1 MRDHVLELIAALVE
15 GRLEDETE
23 ARALIES
30 SAEARREYESQLRV
44 RQALTGLGAVSMTE
58 SERSALHRDVWTAL
72 RSHPESR
79 PAGTPWY
86 VTWLPAA
93 AVVALVMG
101 LVGVLAGGGDQQTA
115 TFSEIGAAIEDGA
128 STAAA
133 TESTSGAAGEAA
145 GGDDADGGMTPLDAP
160 TTTMSASTEGHDLA
174 ADDAAYF
181 SRQAERMRAGQT
193 SETVEDTTAQDSGFD
208 DCVAE
213 AGLEDHVA
221 VDTVPAPAGT
231 DEEGPSQFIVAAPE
245 GVAIADAPLSFVD
258 PDTCQ
263 VVYADE

>member
-1 MRDHVLELIAALVE
+1 MRDHEIELIAALVE
-15 GRLEDETE
+15 GRLEDESE

-72 RSHPESR
+72 RSQPEAR
-79 PAGTPWY
+79 PARTPWY
-86 VTWLPAA
+86 ASWLPAA

-101 LVGVLAGGGDQQTA
+101 LVGVLAGGGDQQTE
-115 TFSEIGAAIEDGA
+115 TFNEIGAALDDSA

-133 TESTSGAAGEAA
+133 TESTARAAGEAA
-145 GGDDADGGMTPLDAP
+145 GGDGGMTPLDAP
-160 TTTMSASTEGHDLA
+160 TTTMSGATEGYDLA
-174 ADDAAYF
+174 AEDAAYF
-181 SRQAERMRAGQT
+181 SRQAERMRAGETAQT
-193 SETVEDTTAQDSGFD
+193 EDTTDQDPVFD
-208 DCVAE
+208 DCVAG

-221 VDTVPAPAGT
+221 VGTVPAPAGS
-231 DEEGPSQFIVAAPE
+231 DGEGPSQFIVAAPE